1 MREIQKRDERKKRQR
16 NGMKRISLYRR
27 AEHFLT
33 WNLLK
38 GLMLAFKLLPHRSLL
53 PLSRGMGAATF
64 FVLPRRRKIA
74 LDNLKLALGKD
85 TTERQRELILRQS
98 MVNVIYGAIEIV
110 RLAAKEDAT
119 KRVPPGDNP
128 VAPTSCRSINRLE
141 AGSTSMPS
149 YILSPDRIDWNGL
162 EHLEDAVKRGK
173 GVILVGSHFGNFP
186 LILVGLRQRGFLVH
200 SIVRNPSNPKVALFF
215 DRLRDR
221 LDLGYIHDKPKER
234 CVRRALECLRANEVL
249 FLQIDLNVITGGV
262 YVDFFGYQVPTF
274 TGPVVFAQRTG
285 ATILPIFGIREGGD
299 RHKVFLDAPVELV
312 ETGDREADLQANT
325 ALLTKILEGQ
335 IRRFPE
341 EWWWLHRR
349 WRKAR
354 KREEL

>member
-1 MREIQKRDERKKRQR
+1 MRTGLKTLDGCVRIDAAFKNGIFMPEIQKKEERNKRKR
-16 NGMKRISLYRR
+16 NGMKRISWHKRM
-27 AEHFLT
+27 EHFLT

-38 GLMLAFKLLPHRSLL
+38 GLMLAFRLLPYRSLR

-74 LDNLKLALGKD
+74 LDNLQLALGKE
-85 TTERQRELILRQS
+85 TTKKQREIILRRS
-98 MVNVIYGAIEIV
+98 MANVIYGVIEIV
-110 RLAAKEDAT
+110 RLGA
-119 KRVPPGDNP
+119 VP
-128 VAPTSCRSINRLE
+128 SRF
-141 AGSTSMPS
+141 
-149 YILSPDRIDWNGL
+149 SPDHISWNGL
-162 EHLEDAVKRGK
+162 EHLEDALKQGK
-173 GVILVGSHFGNFP
+173 GAILVGSHFGNFL
-186 LILVGLRQRGFLVH
+186 LILVGLGQKGFRVRT
-200 SIVRNPSNPKVALFF
+200 IVRNFSNPNVASFL
-215 DRLRDR
+215 DRLMDR
-221 LDLGYIHDKPKER
+221 LELGYIHDKPKER

-249 FLQIDLNVITGGV
+249 FLLIDLNVIAGGV
-262 YVDFFGYQVPTF
+262 YVDFFGYKVPTF

-285 ATILPIFGIREGGD
+285 APILPIFGIREGRD
-299 RHKVFLDAPVELV
+299 RNKVFLGAPVEMV

-325 ALLTKILEGQ
+325 ALPTKILEGQ